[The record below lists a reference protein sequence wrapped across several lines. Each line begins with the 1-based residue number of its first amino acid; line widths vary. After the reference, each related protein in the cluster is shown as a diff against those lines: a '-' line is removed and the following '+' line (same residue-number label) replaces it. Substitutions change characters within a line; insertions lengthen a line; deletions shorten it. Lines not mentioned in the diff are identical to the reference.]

1 MLKDY
6 HPEKYVKDRGLYL
19 TGCLLH
25 DWLGKGLLTISV
37 SKFQWLILQVVALWL
52 ILGQSEA
59 TRVIHYRITFGNLT
73 KP

>member
-25 DWLGKGLLTISV
+25 DWLGKGFVNHFCIKV
-37 SKFQWLILQVVALWL
+37 SMADIASGGTLANFRAVRSHSCNTLSNDFW
-52 ILGQSEA
+52 
-59 TRVIHYRITFGNLT
+59 
-73 KP
+73 